1 MPFRAEEI
9 ALALVCQNIKIVMDA
24 YVLGTLFHYLVKKDP
39 EIEMNR
45 QLMFAMTL
53 YCEER
58 HLPGQLRDK
67 IQAYFKFQQQHSNAV
82 TDQVMPVR
90 LLPHCKILS

>member
-1 MPFRAEEI
+1 
-9 ALALVCQNIKIVMDA
+9 MDA